1 MVQWVFDYLLRRQ
14 QRTVVSGSSSSWATV
29 ISGVPQGSVLGP
41 LLFILFIN
49 DVTIVRLSVN
59 SDLNLYADDMV
70 LYKPVRSAVD
80 ATEFQEDINLIAN
93 FVKSV
98 LLQLNVSK
106 TKFMVLT
113 RAKPAKSIT
122 STPTLYNIPLEQVDA
137 FTYLG
142 VLISANMSWGPHI
155 EAITS
160 KSKRILGALY
170 HRYYAHCSSKILL
183 KLYTAYV
190 RPRLEYVSYVWD
202 SSTQKHINQLEKVQK
217 FALKMCYK
225 KWSSSYSH
233 LLEVAQ
239 LPTLEVRRRV
249 SKFVPYSRYPISS
262 LTIQLSSSNIP
273 LNMI

>member
-1 MVQWVFDYLLRRQ
+1 
-14 QRTVVSGSSSSWATV
+14 
-29 ISGVPQGSVLGP
+29 
-41 LLFILFIN
+41 
-49 DVTIVRLSVN
+49 
-59 SDLNLYADDMV
+59 
-70 LYKPVRSAVD
+70 
-80 ATEFQEDINLIAN
+80 
-93 FVKSV
+93 
-98 LLQLNVSK
+98 
-106 TKFMVLT
+106 MVLT
-113 RAKPAKSIT
+113 CAKPAKSIT

-170 HRYYAHCSSKILL
+170 RRYYAHCSSKILL

-217 FALKMCYK
+217 FVLKMCYK

-249 SKFVPYSRYPISS
+249 SKLCTLFKISNQLIDYPA
-262 LTIQLSSSNIP
+262 LQFQHPTQYDLRGRHPHQLALPSYVRTDLIKKSFKYTAIVDWNALPPELIRCSFKTFKNN
-273 LNMI
+273 LYLAF